1 MDRHSLQAQID
12 ALTRLRG
19 ATECEIGVLTRF
31 DIPELAELSLAA
43 YGIRP
48 SIEAHIEATDEMRLC
63 FDGIFGTP
71 LEGSFLGGWI
81 EGELIAAIIVVVDP
95 PVEEPS
101 GLPQVIDL
109 MVHPKFEAAELLPH
123 WSQSAHV
130 AVKTGERLPLS
141 SESTRRMFTFHRS
154 TTSSK
159 KAKAPP
165 QARQRYFEA
174 QGNTSQFVEL
184 SPTAKFSYRFS
195 SGNSNTRKDGDFA

>member
-31 DIPELAELSLAA
+31 DIPELAELSLA
-43 YGIRP
+43 
-48 SIEAHIEATDEMRLC
+48 HIEATDEMRLC
-63 FDGIFGTP
+63 FDGVFGTP

-109 MVHPKFEAAELLPH
+109 MVHPKFRGRGIATALVAECARRCKDWGASSLVVRIDEANVHLP
-123 WSQSAHV
+123 QIYDIFQE
-130 AVKTGERLPLS
+130 GE
-141 SESTRRMFTFHRS
+141 
-154 TTSSK
+154 
-159 KAKAPP
+159 
-165 QARQRYFEA
+165 
-174 QGNTSQFVEL
+174 N
-184 SPTAKFSYRFS
+184 SPA
-195 SGNSNTRKDGDFA
+195 N

>member
-12 ALTRLRG
+12 SLTRLRG

-63 FDGIFGTP
+63 FDGVFGTP

-81 EGELIAAIIVVVDP
+81 EGELI
-95 PVEEPS
+95 S

-109 MVHPKFEAAELLPH
+109 MVHPKFRGRGIATALVAECARRCKDWGASSLIVRIDEANVHLP
-123 WSQSAHV
+123 QIYDIFQ
-130 AVKTGERLPLS
+130 E
-141 SESTRRMFTFHRS
+141 SE
-154 TTSSK
+154 
-159 KAKAPP
+159 
-165 QARQRYFEA
+165 
-174 QGNTSQFVEL
+174 N
-184 SPTAKFSYRFS
+184 SPTS
-195 SGNSNTRKDGDFA
+195 

>member
-48 SIEAHIEATDEMRLC
+48 SIEANSEATDEMRLC
-63 FDGIFGTP
+63 FDGVFGTP

-109 MVHPKFEAAELLPH
+109 MVHPKFRGRGIATALVAECARRCKDWEHLL
-123 WSQSAHV
+123 
-130 AVKTGERLPLS
+130 LS
-141 SESTRRMFTFHRS
+141 SESTRQMFTFRRS

-159 KAKAPP
+159 KAKTPP
-165 QARQRYFEA
+165 QARQKCFKRRETLR
-174 QGNTSQFVEL
+174 N
-184 SPTAKFSYRFS
+184 
-195 SGNSNTRKDGDFA
+195 

>member
-63 FDGIFGTP
+63 FDGVFGTP

-95 PVEEPS
+95 PVEEPT

-109 MVHPKFEAAELLPH
+109 MVHPKFRGRGIATALVAECARRCKDWGASSLVVRIDEANVHLP
-123 WSQSAHV
+123 QIYDIFQE
-130 AVKTGERLPLS
+130 GE
-141 SESTRRMFTFHRS
+141 
-154 TTSSK
+154 
-159 KAKAPP
+159 
-165 QARQRYFEA
+165 
-174 QGNTSQFVEL
+174 N
-184 SPTAKFSYRFS
+184 SPA
-195 SGNSNTRKDGDFA
+195 N